1 MYKVNIILINYNCII
16 QMELTQKQS
25 EVLIKRLPEFELSYE
40 TISHK
45 KVSTQYNICLA
56 IPVGKKVFA
65 WFTFHQDKDVCYI
78 FDLNKDKK
86 ITKTTCI
93 ELDFKPDLSLGTIL
107 YGTIMVDETTKNQ
120 WFILEDIFYFKGIT
134 MRKLKIIEKI
144 DFMNQFMDCIPKKRK
159 SPSDLLF
166 YLPMMWEVSLN
177 SELTE
182 YPAIIPNDVSKLFSY
197 PVHHIQYRSV
207 YDTLPYL
214 NVFLN
219 RKINKQNESKKTT
232 ALFETMK
239 YKMDFS
245 KPQYR
250 MHAVFQVTADIQF
263 DIYHLFAYGKN
274 KLPVYYNVAYVPN
287 YKSSVFLNGLFRNI
301 RENRNLDYI
310 EESEDEDD
318 FENIKEDK
326 YVNINKILLMEC
338 VFNNKFKRW
347 VPLRVVDKYSKV
359 VHISQ
364 L

>member
-1 MYKVNIILINYNCII
+1 
-16 QMELTQKQS
+16 
-25 EVLIKRLPEFELSYE
+25 
-40 TISHK
+40 
-45 KVSTQYNICLA
+45 
-56 IPVGKKVFA
+56 
-65 WFTFHQDKDVCYI
+65 
-78 FDLNKDKK
+78 
-86 ITKTTCI
+86 
-93 ELDFKPDLSLGTIL
+93 
-107 YGTIMVDETTKNQ
+107 
-120 WFILEDIFYFKGIT
+120 
-134 MRKLKIIEKI
+134 
-144 DFMNQFMDCIPKKRK
+144 
-159 SPSDLLF
+159 
-166 YLPMMWEVSLN
+166 MWEVSLN
-177 SELTE
+177 ADLTE
-182 YPAIIPNDVSKLFSY
+182 YPSIIPSGISKHFSY
-197 PVHHIQYRSV
+197 PVHNIQYRSF
-207 YDTLPYL
+207 YDILQYL

-232 ALFETMK
+232 TLFETMK

-250 MHAVFQVTADIQF
+250 MAAVFQVTADIQF

-310 EESEDEDD
+310 EESEDEDE

-347 VPLRVVDKYSKV
+347 IPLRVVDKYSKV